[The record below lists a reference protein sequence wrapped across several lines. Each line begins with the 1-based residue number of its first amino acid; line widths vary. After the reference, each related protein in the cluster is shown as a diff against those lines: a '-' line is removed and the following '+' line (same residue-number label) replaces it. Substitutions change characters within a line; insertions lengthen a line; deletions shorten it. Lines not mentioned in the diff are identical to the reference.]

1 MLNCRQVSL
10 NSQENYFHIVNNS
23 NSLLGQEE
31 DDFQNA
37 FNQTFKKGRIINV
50 VQDENQELD
59 SELYFMKCTDSF
71 IQKENVEHIFLN
83 EEDFKSKDDIQSIIL
98 INSSPKEKE
107 SAEKNKVLESDVKG
121 SDKEI
126 KNIEINNNYSI
137 EQEKFHK
144 FRIYNSKDFILFHPW
159 KNIENLNQIEENLL
173 KEEKKLNNNRFKI
186 SKVTSRKTIRKLKA
200 KKKRKEK
207 PDDIRKKIKS
217 RFLKAIK
224 IRINQLLKSAKSKLF
239 FDYLPQCFICSIS
252 KEKNKPFINMTFKE
266 LFSQKFYEEDK
277 KVDKTG
283 KEWQIKR
290 NRDKKK
296 YDNNVK
302 VLRYLEK
309 NQDICIKSTFN
320 IIGNIT
326 FKDMFNEYLKSEEF
340 EKEIEKLKTE
350 NNTDNYIND
359 YIIKAHNFIN
369 FFLNEK

>member
-83 EEDFKSKDDIQSIIL
+83 EEDFKPKDDIQSIIL

-277 KVDKTG
+277 KEDKTG

>member
-1 MLNCRQVSL
+1 MLNCRQISL

-31 DDFQNA
+31 EDFQKA
-37 FNQTFKKGRIINV
+37 FNQTFNKGRIINE
-50 VQDENQELD
+50 VQDENQELG
-59 SELYFMKCTDSF
+59 LYFLKCTDNF
-71 IQKENVEHIFLN
+71 IQKENNEHIFLN
-83 EEDFKSKDDIQSIIL
+83 EEDFKSKEDTQNIIL
-98 INSSPKEKE
+98 INPNPKEKE
-107 SAEKNKVLESDVKG
+107 NMEENKVLESDIKENN
-121 SDKEI
+121 KEI
-126 KNIEINNNYSI
+126 KNIENNYSI
-137 EQEKFHK
+137 EKEKFHK
-144 FRIYNSKDFILFHPW
+144 FLIYNSKDFILFHPW
-159 KNIENLNQIEENLL
+159 KNLENLNQIEENLL
-173 KEEKKLNNNRFKI
+173 KEKKKLITNIFKL
-186 SKVTSRKTIRKLKA
+186 SNETSRKTKKKLKI

-239 FDYLPQCFICSIS
+239 FDYLPQCFICAIS

-266 LFSQKFYEEDK
+266 LLSQKFCEEDK
-277 KVDKTG
+277 KVNKSS
-283 KEWQIKR
+283 KELQIKR

-309 NQDICIKSTFN
+309 NQDICIKSNFN

-326 FKDMFNEYLKSEEF
+326 VKDMFNEYLKSEEF
-340 EKEIEKLKTE
+340 EKEIEKLKIE

-359 YIIKAHNFIN
+359 YIIKAHKFIIY
-369 FFLNEK
+369 FLNEK

>member
-1 MLNCRQVSL
+1 MLNCRKVTL

-31 DDFQNA
+31 DDFQKA

-59 SELYFMKCTDSF
+59 SELYFMKCPDSF

-83 EEDFKSKDDIQSIIL
+83 EEDFKSKDDIQNIIL
-98 INSSPKEKE
+98 INSNPKEKE

-144 FRIYNSKDFILFHPW
+144 FRIYNSKDFVLFHPW

-359 YIIKAHNFIN
+359 YIIKAHKFIN
-369 FFLNEK
+369 YFLNEK

>member
-31 DDFQNA
+31 DDFQKA

-98 INSSPKEKE
+98 INSNPKEKE

-144 FRIYNSKDFILFHPW
+144 FRIYNSKDFVLFHPW

-186 SKVTSRKTIRKLKA
+186 SKVTSRKTKRKLKA

-359 YIIKAHNFIN
+359 YIIKAHKFVNY
-369 FFLNEK
+369 FLNEK